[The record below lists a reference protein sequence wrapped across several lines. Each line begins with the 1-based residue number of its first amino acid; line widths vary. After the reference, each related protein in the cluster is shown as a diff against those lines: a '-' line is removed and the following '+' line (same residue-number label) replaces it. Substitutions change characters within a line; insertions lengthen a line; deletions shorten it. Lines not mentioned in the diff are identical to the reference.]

1 MFKPNKYQKRILKR
15 LEEFFV
21 AVLPDGPAAAYR
33 QVAYCKDEND
43 ERENPYA
50 LDYHPPIEELADR
63 PHVCARIPTGGG
75 KTYMAAKTL
84 RILNAYRQSANPF
97 RSPKPPILWIV
108 PSNTIR
114 EQTVAML
121 QDRDHPCGNEIRS
134 VFGNNFPILDIA
146 NFDNLNVG
154 RIDSGFLIV
163 STAAMFAVRETTR
176 NKDDD
181 GMTKATRRIYA
192 SNECFDPHFARLLPT
207 SPTPPDAEADGLHL
221 EYDASGK
228 VKKSFVNL
236 LHLLRPIVVLDE
248 AHRFVGDLS
257 REVLRRINPSC
268 IMEWTATPRDT
279 KDDRQ
284 LHNILVSAT
293 AQELQ
298 DEEMIKL
305 PFAVGEHDNWGNAVQ
320 AAVQERAK
328 LAKIAAAKDSQVRPI
343 VLYKATDINGDAPP
357 EKLKHHL
364 MDVHKVPEGEIAIQT
379 GEIREL
385 DGVDVAASNFNHIIT
400 VEALREGWDC
410 PFAYVFCSADN
421 IQSQTPVEQFLG
433 RVMRMPF
440 AKKRPA
446 DELNKAYAHM
456 PSEYASAALEVVH
469 KKLSTDMG
477 FDEREAEQMV
487 VEQGA
492 LSDEPLWDSPFHVQ
506 TETKPD
512 FSHLEEE
519 EKKEAEAAVQAEPNE
534 TGDGWT
540 VKIKDVLSPKAQ
552 EAIINAVAEKKRP
565 QQERRMHHAHQR
577 HSIAVS
583 PARKNKKFADLPQL
597 MFYSPEREENTEVS
611 GETLYELARWNEIGD
626 DCILSD
632 FSIQEKGR
640 MFEVFLQKGK
650 VQSVDKG
657 VYTPPLLE
665 ETMSPERLVAWLVR
679 EIRDPE
685 KRIDGET
692 LRRMTENNL
701 AALTDKKITVEQIW
715 RGRNQLAD
723 ALRNLLK
730 KHMRKVARETAEE
743 FLFGDK
749 ELWCDLLP
757 RFAPDFNYRAHCGS
771 LYSGGYQFNKHYY
784 GAPGDLKSSG
794 EEFECAKAI
803 DMSRH
808 VRHWIRNVDRQRNA
822 YALPLSAGKNFYP
835 DFVVELDNGK
845 TLIVEYKGAFLLNK
859 EAEDKRRV
867 GEKLQK
873 ASEGK
878 CFFAM
883 PTREEGQTA
892 ADIYRQVNAAI
903 KKAMAA

>member
-1 MFKPNKYQKRILKR
+1 MFEPKEYQKRILKR
-15 LEEFFV
+15 LKEFFV
-21 AVLPDGPAAAYR
+21 AVLTDGTAAAYQ
-33 QVAYCKDEND
+33 QVAYCKDKNG

-84 RILNAYRQSANPF
+84 RILNAYRQAANPF
-97 RSPKPPILWIV
+97 LSPKPPILWIV
-108 PSNTIR
+108 PSNAIR

-121 QDRDHPCGNEIRS
+121 RNGDHPCGNEIRS
-134 VFGNNFPILDIA
+134 AFGDNFPILDIA
-146 NFDNLNVG
+146 KFDNLNVG
-154 RIDSGFLIV
+154 RINSGFLIV
-163 STAAMFAVRETTR
+163 STAAMFAVRETAR
-176 NKDDD
+176 ANDD
-181 GMTKATRRIYA
+181 GMTNATRRIYA
-192 SNECFDPHFARLLPT
+192 SNECFDPHFAQLLPK
-207 SPTPPDAEADGLHL
+207 PPKPPAAEAAGLHL
-221 EYDASGK
+221 EYDDSEQ
-228 VKKSFVNL
+228 VKRSFVNL

-279 KDDRQ
+279 RNDRQ

-298 DEEMIKL
+298 NEEMIKL
-305 PFAVGEHDNWGNAVQ
+305 PIDVGEHDNWENAVA
-320 AAVQERAK
+320 AAVQGRAK
-328 LAKIAAAKDSQVRPI
+328 LAEIADSKDSRVRPI

-357 EKLKHHL
+357 KKLKQHL
-364 MDVHKVPEGEIAIQT
+364 MDTHKVAEGEIAIQT

-385 DGVDVAASNFNHIIT
+385 DGVDVAASNLNHIIT

-421 IQSQTPVEQFLG
+421 IQGQTPVEQFLG

-440 AKKRPA
+440 AEKRPA
-446 DELNKAYAHM
+446 EELNKAYAHM
-456 PSEYASAALEVVH
+456 PAAFSSAAVDVIS
-469 KKLSTDMG
+469 KKLSADMG
-477 FDEREAEQMV
+477 FDEREAERAVQK
-487 VEQGA
+487 QGA

-506 TETKPD
+506 TDTKPD
-512 FSHLEEE
+512 FSHLGEE

-540 VKIKDVLSPKAQ
+540 VKIKDVLSPKAHK
-552 EAIINAVAEKKRP
+552 AIINAVAEEKRP
-565 QQERRMHHAHQR
+565 QQDRRIHHAYQR
-577 HSIAVS
+577 HSVAVS
-583 PARKNKKFADLPQL
+583 PARDNKKFADLPRL
-597 MFYSPEREENTEVS
+597 MFYSPEREENAEVS
-611 GETLYELARWNEIGD
+611 GETLYELAPWNEIGD
-626 DCILSD
+626 DCVLSD
-632 FSIQEKGR
+632 FSIEEKGR
-640 MFEVFLQKGK
+640 LFEVFMRNNK
-650 VQSVDKG
+650 VQTVERG
-657 VYTPPLLE
+657 IYAPPLLE
-665 ETMSPERLVAWLVR
+665 EDMSPERLVAWLVR

-685 KRIDGET
+685 KRIDGDT
-692 LRRMTENNL
+692 LRRMTEKNL
-701 AALTDKKITVEQIW
+701 AALTDKGITIAQIW

-730 KHMRKVARETAEE
+730 KHMREVSWQTAEK
-743 FLFGDK
+743 FLFGDQ
-749 ELWCDLLP
+749 EMWCDHLP
-757 RFAPDFNYRAHCGS
+757 RFAPDFNYRAHCGGS
-771 LYSGGYQFNKHYY
+771 LYSGDYRFKRHYY
-784 GAPGDLKSSG
+784 GAPGDLKSKG

-803 DMSRH
+803 DMSPH

-822 YALPLSAGKNFYP
+822 YALPLRAGRNFYP

-845 TLIVEYKGAFLLNK
+845 TLIVEYKGAFLLK
-859 EAEDKRRV
+859 EAEAKRRV

-873 ASEGK
+873 ASKGK

-903 KKAMAA
+903 KKAIAA